1 MSPVLRI
8 FGLIFR
14 YYRRRI
20 VLGYLA
26 VIGSS
31 LAGLAI
37 PRVIGV
43 GIDRVLDP
51 QNVSRGTE
59 ALLGLAGILVLLGLT
74 RGLFSWAQTFQA
86 EGLSQ
91 NVAYKIRNDYYDRL
105 QRLSFGFHDKQA
117 TGSLMSRATA
127 DVEAVR
133 MFINV
138 GAVRSLLIVV
148 MIGGA
153 GIAMV
158 LTDVRLAAVT
168 LAFIPLLAVR
178 VVVASRRLRR
188 VWLRAQELTADMV
201 STLQENLTG
210 IRVVKA
216 FAAEDHEIRKFR
228 GRSRA
233 VADQTYLA
241 QSIWARN
248 FAIMNFGF
256 MLVISAVLWY
266 GGNRV
271 IDGRAL
277 IDGQTVYTNLTP
289 GELASFFIYLNMLL
303 MPVRMLGF
311 TVNNFARA
319 SSSGQ
324 RLFEILDAQSPVHDV
339 PGAKDMGV
347 VEGRIRFEHVSFF
360 YGEGNVDAGEGALRD
375 IDIDV
380 PAGSVVALVGRPGS
394 GKTTFAHLIPRFYDV
409 SEGAV
414 LIDGHDVRD
423 FTMSSLRRN
432 VGVVQQDVFIH
443 TASIRDNVAYGD
455 VDADMERVIEVS
467 RMAQLHDFIQE
478 LPDAYDTV
486 VGERGV
492 GLSGG
497 QKQRLSIARTVLLDP
512 PILILDDSTSSVD
525 VHTERLIQQ
534 ALDSVIATRTTFL
547 ISNRFQAIAKA
558 DEILVFQDGTIVQRG
573 THDELVSVAGE
584 YAELY
589 NSQMRPFEEA
599 RRAFFESQNG
609 ESQIGKSQAGAAEG
623 QDRR

>member
-1 MSPVLRI
+1 
-8 FGLIFR
+8 
-14 YYRRRI
+14 

-26 VIGSS
+26 VIGAS

-37 PRVIGV
+37 PRTVGV

-51 QNVSRGTE
+51 ENESRGLE
-59 ALLGLAGILVLLGLT
+59 ALLSLAGILVLLGLI
-74 RGLFSWAQTFQA
+74 RGLFSWAQTYQA

-127 DVEAVR
+127 DVEGVR

-138 GAVRSLLIVV
+138 GAVRSMLIFV
-148 MIGGA
+148 MMAGA
-153 GIAMV
+153 AVAMV
-158 LTDVRLAAVT
+158 LTDVQLAAIT
-168 LAFIPLLAVR
+168 LAFIPLLALR
-178 VVVASRRLRR
+178 VIVASRRLRR

-201 STLQENLTG
+201 ATLQENLTG

-216 FAAEDHEIRKFR
+216 FAAEEHEIRKFE

-256 MLVISAVLWY
+256 MLVISAVLWF

-271 IDGRAL
+271 IDGRSVV
-277 IDGQTVYTNLTP
+277 DGVTAYSNLTP

-319 SSSGQ
+319 QSSGQ
-324 RLFEILDAQSPVHDV
+324 RLFEILDAQSPVHNL
-339 PGAKDMGV
+339 PGSTDKGEV
-347 VEGRIRFEHVSFF
+347 KGHVRFD
-360 YGEGNVDAGEGALRD
+360 NVTFLYNPDSHEAGEGAIRNVSV
-375 IDIDV
+375 DV

-409 SEGAV
+409 TDGAIF
-414 LIDGHDVRD
+414 IDGHDVRD
-423 FTMSSLRRN
+423 FTVASLRRN

-455 VDADMERVIEVS
+455 VNADMERVVEVT
-467 RMAQLHDFIQE
+467 RMAQLHDFITE
-478 LPDAYDTV
+478 LPDAYETV

-512 PILILDDSTSSVD
+512 PVLILDDSTSSVD

-534 ALDSVIATRTTFL
+534 ALDEVITTRTTFL
-547 ISNRFQAIAKA
+547 ISNRFHTIAKA
-558 DEILVFQDGTIVQRG
+558 DDILVFEDGSIVQQG
-573 THDELVSVAGE
+573 THDELVSVPGE
-584 YAELY
+584 YADLY
-589 NSQMRPFEEA
+589 HSQMRPFEEA
-599 RRAFFESQNG
+599 RRAFLESQ
-609 ESQIGKSQAGAAEG
+609 ES
-623 QDRR
+623 R